1 MAGNMAPPALT
12 IAPERPDSADA
23 VALISELEAV
33 LDPLYPRT
41 SRHGLSVEQ
50 LLAEQVLFYVLRAH
64 GQPAGCGG
72 LKLFAGYAEVK
83 RMYVRPAFQGQG
95 CGRRMLAHLAGEA
108 SARGLYLLR
117 LETGIH
123 QRAAI
128 RLYERF
134 GFGRVGPF
142 GAYQPD
148 PLSVFFEKTLP

>member
-1 MAGNMAPPALT
+1 MAPSALT

-23 VALISELEAV
+23 VALIGELEAL

-95 CGRRMLAHLAGEA
+95 CGQRMLAHLAGQA
-108 SARGLYLLR
+108 SARGLRLLR

-123 QRAAI
+123 QQAAI
-128 RLYERF
+128 GLYERF
-134 GFGRVGPF
+134 GFNRVGPF